1 MTTMVALVGEQPIPN
16 LLPVRYL
23 KPTALVLV
31 YTERTKNVAQRL
43 QQLLSE
49 LEIMPLELLDAYQ
62 VAAIR
67 ERIQQ
72 SIAAQEDL
80 LFNLTGGTKTMVLAA
95 YDLARQLQSP
105 FFYFQTEGPHG
116 RDQQS
121 VLYRYTWHDD
131 TAVLEQRFVLKDPL
145 ISLDDYLRVHFG
157 TYNETGFSKERGG
170 VLERAVYRTL
180 KGYVDEIKVGVRPGG
195 LKNQVEIDLV
205 IRCGNQVGF
214 IEVKE
219 GGEESGKDA
228 VDQLT
233 TAAARELSGVY
244 VARFLVTGST
254 RDVRYKAVAQALD
267 IRVIELP
274 DWHEDQGSLSPR
286 AAEQL
291 RRAIAERLPCQSVGV
306 ARNRAV

>member
-31 YTERTKNVAQRL
+31 YTERTKDVARRL

-49 LEIMPLELLDAYQ
+49 IEIVPLELLDAYH

-67 ERIQQ
+67 ERIRQ
-72 SIAAQEDL
+72 SVAAQEDL

-95 YDLARQLQSP
+95 YDLAREWQSP
-105 FFYFQTEGPHG
+105 FLYFQTEGPHG

-121 VLYRYTWHDD
+121 VLYRYIWDAN
-131 TAVLEQRFVLKDPL
+131 TAVLERRFVLDEPL
-145 ISLDDYLRVHFG
+145 ISLDDYLRAYFG
-157 TYNETGFSKERGG
+157 GYDETGFSKERGG
-170 VLERAVYRTL
+170 VLERAVHRAL
-180 KGYVDEIKVGVRPGG
+180 DGYVDEIKVGVRPGG
-195 LKNQVEIDLV
+195 LKNQVEVDLV

-219 GGEESGKDA
+219 GGRESGKHA

-244 VARFLVTGST
+244 AARFLVTGST
-254 RDVRYKAVAQALD
+254 RDAQYKAVAQALN